1 MTLRYVRDTLSKAG
15 YAPLVTADPD
25 EAFRLVESE
34 PVRLVLLDL
43 MLPGSDGI
51 ELMKSILDNV
61 ELPVIFL
68 SAYGRDEII
77 ARALESGAADYVVK
91 PFSSTELVA
100 RIEAALRRRLVPAP
114 ESPSEP
120 FRLRDLSIDYR
131 QHTVTLAGQPV
142 QLTPTEYKLLCELSI
157 NAGSVVTHEQ
167 LLRNVW
173 GMDPASSRGALRTYV
188 RRLRNKLNE
197 NAGDPSYIVAVP
209 GIGYRIG
216 NTHTPA

>member
-1 MTLRYVRDTLSKAG
+1 
-15 YAPLVTADPD
+15 
-25 EAFRLVESE
+25 
-34 PVRLVLLDL
+34 

-51 ELMKSILDNV
+51 ELMKAILDNV

-114 ESPSEP
+114 EPPSEP
-120 FRLRDLSIDYR
+120 FHLRDLSIDYR

-142 QLTPTEYKLLCELSI
+142 KLTPTEYKLLCELSI
-157 NAGSVVTHEQ
+157 NAGSVVSHEQ

-173 GMDPASSRGALRTYV
+173 GMDAASSRGALRTYV
-188 RRLRNKLNE
+188 RRLRRKLNE
-197 NAGDPSYIVAVP
+197 YPGDPSYIIAVP

-216 NTHTPA
+216 NTQPPA